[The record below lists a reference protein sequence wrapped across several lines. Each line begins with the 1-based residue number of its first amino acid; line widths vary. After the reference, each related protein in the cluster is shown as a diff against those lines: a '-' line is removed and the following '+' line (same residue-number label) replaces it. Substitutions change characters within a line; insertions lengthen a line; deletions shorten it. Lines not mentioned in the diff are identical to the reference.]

1 MGNLPSEVLV
11 NILSLIP
18 FHDKHVVK
26 RVNSRWEEAADV
38 VIERQKR
45 LVVYR
50 DDLLE
55 HKTSGKCL
63 CITFNPDDHISVFYS
78 REQRVRHQRETSSGC
93 HPKEPCVCLLSHRA
107 SGFEAWISQR

>member
-26 RVNSRWEEAADV
+26 RVNSLFEEAADV
-38 VIERQKR
+38 VIGWQKR

-55 HKTSGKCL
+55 HKTAGKCL
-63 CITFNPDDHISVFYS
+63 CITFTPDDYISVFYFS
-78 REQRVRHQRETSSGC
+78 DQRVRD
-93 HPKEPCVCLLSHRA
+93 
-107 SGFEAWISQR
+107 